1 MSFFNSSPK
10 KKNRKNM
17 ALETIR
23 KKLFGPVVYWNLI
36 AMVLV
41 GVALCIGLWVWMLQ
55 YTKHGESVEVPEL
68 KGMML
73 GDAEYALEKLDLLA
87 VVIDSAYVR
96 EKPAGVVLEQT
107 PGAGSR
113 VKSGREIYL
122 TVNQKQTPTN
132 TIPDIAGNCSRR
144 EAEARLLALGF
155 KIGPMEFVPGDP
167 DWVIALKVNGREV
180 YAGERVPCD
189 APVVLVVGNS
199 DADEAGEDEDLMETE
214 EEVLESYEE

>member
-1 MSFFNSSPK
+1 
-10 KKNRKNM
+10 M
-17 ALETIR
+17 ALEGLH

-41 GVALCIGLWVWMLQ
+41 GIALCIGLWMWMVR
-55 YTKHGESVEVPEL
+55 YTMHGESVEVPEV

-73 GDAEYALEKLDLLA
+73 GDAEYALSELDLVM
-87 VVIDSAYVR
+87 VVVDSAYVR
-96 EKPAGVVLEQT
+96 QQPAGIVLEQK
-107 PGAGSR
+107 PASGSR

-122 TVNQKQTPTN
+122 TINQKQTPTN

-144 EAEARLLALGF
+144 EAEARLRALGF

-180 YAGERVPCD
+180 YTGERVPCD
-189 APVVLVVGNS
+189 APVVLVIGNS
-199 DADEAGEDEDLMETE
+199 NVGSEEEDEEFGDSWGDTMADPEDGYE
-214 EEVLESYEE
+214 EEL

>member
-1 MSFFNSSPK
+1 
-10 KKNRKNM
+10 M

-41 GVALCIGLWVWMLQ
+41 GIALCIGVWVWMVS
-55 YTKHGESVEVPEL
+55 YTMHGESVQVPEV
-68 KGMML
+68 KGML
-73 GDAEYALEKLDLLA
+73 LNDADYALEKLDLVT
-87 VVIDSAYVR
+87 VVVDSAYVR
-96 EKPAGVVLEQT
+96 QQPAGIVLEQR
-107 PGAGSR
+107 PAAGSR

-122 TVNQKQTPTN
+122 TINQKQTPTN

-144 EAEARLLALGF
+144 EAEARLRALGF

-180 YAGERVPCD
+180 YTGERVPCD
-189 APVVLVVGNS
+189 APVVLVIGNS
-199 DADEAGEDEDLMETE
+199 NVDSEEDDEGWGTGEETDGYE
-214 EEVLESYEE
+214 EEL

>member
-1 MSFFNSSPK
+1 
-10 KKNRKNM
+10 M
-17 ALETIR
+17 ALEGIR
-23 KKLFGPVVYWNLI
+23 KKLFGPIVYWNLI

-41 GVALCIGLWVWMLQ
+41 GIALCIGLWIWMVK
-55 YTKHGESVEVPEL
+55 YTKHGEGVDVPNV

-73 GDAEYALEKLDLLA
+73 NDAEYALEELELVT
-87 VVIDSAYVR
+87 VVVDSAYVR
-96 EKPAGVVLEQT
+96 EQPAGIVLDQK
-107 PGAGSR
+107 PGFGSR

-122 TVNQKQTPTN
+122 TINQKQTPTN

-144 EAEARLLALGF
+144 EAEARLRSLGF

-180 YAGERVPCD
+180 YSGERVPCD

-199 DADEAGEDEDLMETE
+199 KSDSE
-214 EEVLESYEE
+214 EEEDWMLEGGMTDDAMDVEDGYEEEIQL